1 MARLVLSGCVVVITT
16 LFLLMLAIGFDDHR
30 MHGDNRSYFM
40 IGGLLLI
47 MSLVLQRL
55 WVARAGW
62 WQPVSLVVLLPVA
75 LGILWMLGVL
85 PCSTRLNCPF

>member
-16 LFLLMLAIGFDDHR
+16 LFLLMLAIGFDYHR

-47 MSLVLQRL
+47 MSLVGFLGSVT
-55 WVARAGW
+55 VARNVGTGKA
-62 WQPVSLVVLLPVA
+62 
-75 LGILWMLGVL
+75 
-85 PCSTRLNCPF
+85 